1 MNTVDP
7 FRRGGEHRITLF
19 SLRIVAAIVGMV
31 AVGATSVLFF
41 GNVDI
46 CGESSGWWI
55 GALFISPLVF
65 VGLCSWCATIAQN
78 EAEKSTWAMLGGL
91 SALLYLYAA
100 VGTLMSGEL
109 QSLWC

>member
-1 MNTVDP
+1 MVGP
-7 FRRGGEHRITLF
+7 FRRGGENRITLIR
-19 SLRIVAAIVGMV
+19 LRLVTATVGIA

-78 EAEKSTWAMLGGL
+78 EAEKSTWATLGGL
-91 SALLYLYAA
+91 SMLMYVYAA
-100 VGTLMSGEL
+100 AMTLMSGGL
-109 QSLWC
+109 QTLWC